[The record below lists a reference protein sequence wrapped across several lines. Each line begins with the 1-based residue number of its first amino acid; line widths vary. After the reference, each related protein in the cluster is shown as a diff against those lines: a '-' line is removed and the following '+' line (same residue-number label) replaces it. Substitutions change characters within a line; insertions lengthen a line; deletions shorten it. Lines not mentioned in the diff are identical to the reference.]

1 MTQPPDFPQT
11 AEATAPPL
19 ALHRDANFR
28 RFWFGEAISQ
38 FGIEVGV
45 LALPVIAVTLLDATE
60 SQVGYLNAAAFA
72 AFLFVGLPAGAWVD
86 RWNKRST
93 MIRANALRFA
103 ATLAVPALWFA
114 GVLAMWQLY
123 VLAALIGIGRVFFDV
138 CYQSYIPFLVRPSQV
153 SDANSKLESTAQI
166 ARMGG
171 PALGGLLLKFISA
184 PVLMII
190 DAVGYLAS
198 ILALRGVNDDEQPHD
213 RAQQTR
219 LVADIR
225 EGLAFVAQHRIIRAI
240 TMCTGISNFFG
251 TMLMTLVSIYVL
263 RLLDFSPAVLGFIVG
278 AGAVGGLL
286 GAVSAR
292 HIGEY
297 VGEGRTIPLAALL
310 IAPAMALVPTAS
322 YLPERWMQIGLLVVS
337 EALFGFGVI
346 VYNVIQVSMR
356 QRACPKRLLGR
367 MNASI
372 RFFVWGVMPLGALAG
387 GWLGE
392 AIGVVATLWI
402 AVAGQALAALP
413 VIASPLRSMRE
424 FPDPPAD

>member
-1 MTQPPDFPQT
+1 MSEPT
-11 AEATAPPL
+11 AEPSAAPPIP
-19 ALHRDANFR
+19 LHRDANFR
-28 RFWFGEAISQ
+28 RFWAGDAISQ
-38 FGIEVGV
+38 FGMEIGV

-72 AFLFVGLPAGAWVD
+72 AFLLVGLPAGAWVD
-86 RWNKRST
+86 RWSKRTT
-93 MIRANALRFA
+93 MIRANALRLL

-123 VLAALIGIGRVFFDV
+123 ILAALIGVGRVFFDV
-138 CYQSYIPFLVRPSQV
+138 CYQSYIPFLVTPSQV

-171 PALGGLLLKFISA
+171 PAFGGLLLKFISA

-198 ILALRGVNDDEQPHD
+198 ILALRGVTDDEQPHD
-213 RAQQTR
+213 RTQHTR
-219 LVADIR
+219 LVADIK

-251 TMLMTLVSIYVL
+251 TMVMTLMSIYVL
-263 RLLDFSPAVLGFIVG
+263 RLLAFSPAVLGLIVG
-278 AGAVGGLL
+278 AGSLGGLL

-292 HIGEY
+292 RIGEY
-297 VGEGRTIPLAALL
+297 VGEGRTIPLTALL
-310 IAPAMALVPTAS
+310 IAPAIALVPIAS
-322 YLPERWMQIGLLVVS
+322 YLPERWMQISVLIFA
-337 EALFGFGVI
+337 EAVFGFAVI

-372 RFFVWGVMPLGALAG
+372 RFFVWGVMPLGALVA

-392 AIGVVATLWI
+392 SLGVITTLWI
-402 AVAGQALAALP
+402 AAAGQALSAVP
-413 VIASPLRSMRE
+413 VLTSPLRTMRE
-424 FPDPPAD
+424 FPDPPAE

>member
-1 MTQPPDFPQT
+1 M
-11 AEATAPPL
+11 E
-19 ALHRDANFR
+19 
-28 RFWFGEAISQ
+28 I
-38 FGIEVGV
+38 GV

-72 AFLFVGLPAGAWVD
+72 AFLLVGLPAGAWVD
-86 RWNKRST
+86 RWNKRAT
-93 MIRANALRFA
+93 MIRANTLRLL

-114 GVLAMWQLY
+114 GVLSMWQLY
-123 VLAALIGIGRVFFDV
+123 ILAALIGVGRVFFDV
-138 CYQSYIPFLVRPSQV
+138 CYQSYIPFLVSPSQV

-184 PVLMII
+184 PALMII

-198 ILALRGVNDDEQPHD
+198 ILALRGVTDDEPPHD
-213 RAQQTR
+213 RVQSTR
-219 LVADIR
+219 LVADIK

-251 TMLMTLVSIYVL
+251 TMVMTLMSIYVL
-263 RLLDFSPAVLGFIVG
+263 RLLAFSPAVLGLVVG
-278 AGAVGGLL
+278 AGSVGGLL

-292 HIGEY
+292 RIGEY
-297 VGEGRTIPLAALL
+297 VGEGRTIPLTALL
-310 IAPAMALVPTAS
+310 IAPTIALVPIAS
-322 YLPERWMQIGLLVVS
+322 YLPERWMQIAVLIFA
-337 EALFGFGVI
+337 EAVFGFAVI

-372 RFFVWGVMPLGALAG
+372 RFFVWGVMPLGSLTA

-392 AIGVVATLWI
+392 SLGIITTLWI
-402 AVAGQALAALP
+402 AAAGQALSAIP
-413 VIASPLRSMRE
+413 VLASPLRTMRE
-424 FPDPPAD
+424 FPDPPAE